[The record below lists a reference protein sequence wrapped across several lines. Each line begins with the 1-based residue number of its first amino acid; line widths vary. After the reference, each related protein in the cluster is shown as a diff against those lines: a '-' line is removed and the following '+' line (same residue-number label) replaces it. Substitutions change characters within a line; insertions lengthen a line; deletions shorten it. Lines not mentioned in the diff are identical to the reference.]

1 MPTSH
6 GLAFSVMSHQHIT
19 SRQNARVKD
28 AAKLR
33 DRKAREPQQR
43 FVIDG
48 AREIARSIASGI
60 EIVEEYV
67 CELQCDGAEATAAV
81 EALRRSSAALATVT
95 EEVFEKLCFG
105 AGRDGLVAVART
117 PRRSLADIAVPAA
130 PLVAVLEGVEKPG
143 NVGAVLRSA
152 DGAGVD
158 AVIVADPR
166 TDLFN
171 PNTIRAS
178 LGAVF
183 GEHVCT
189 ASSAEARAWLKSAG
203 VPMFAAKP
211 QAAVGYTAAD
221 YRGGAAFVLGSEAE
235 GLTDSWDGADVTA
248 IALPMRGVCDSLN
261 VSATAAVLFYEAQRQ
276 RGR

>member
-1 MPTSH
+1 MP
-6 GLAFSVMSHQHIT
+6 QHIT
-19 SRQNARVKD
+19 SRQNARVKE

-33 DRKAREPQQR
+33 DRKARERQQR

-48 AREIARSIASGI
+48 AREIARAIAAGV
-60 EIVEEYV
+60 EILEAYV
-67 CELQCDGAEATAAV
+67 CEPLCHGAEAVAAV
-81 EALRRSSAALATVT
+81 EALRRSAATLATVA
-95 EEVFEKLCFG
+95 EDVFEKLCFG
-105 AGRDGLVAVART
+105 DGRDGLVAVART
-117 PRRSLADIAVPAA
+117 PRRSLADITLPAA
-130 PLVAVLEGVEKPG
+130 PVVAVLEGVEKPG
-143 NVGAVLRSA
+143 NIGAVLRSG

-183 GEHVCT
+183 GAHVCT
-189 ASSAEARAWLKSAG
+189 ATSAEARAWLTSAG

-211 QAAVGYTAAD
+211 QADLDYATAD

-235 GLTDSWDGADVTA
+235 GLSDAWSGDDVTA
-248 IALPMRGVCDSLN
+248 IVLPMRGVCDSLN

-276 RGR
+276 RSSIASAS

>member
-1 MPTSH
+1 M
-6 GLAFSVMSHQHIT
+6 LQHIT
-19 SRQNARVKD
+19 SRQNVRVKD

-33 DRKAREPQQR
+33 DRKARERQQR

-48 AREIARSIASGI
+48 AREIARALAVGI
-60 EIVEEYV
+60 EIVEAYV
-67 CELQCDGAEATAAV
+67 CEPLCRGAEAMVTV
-81 EALRRSSAALATVT
+81 DALRRSGAALATVT
-95 EEVFEKLCFG
+95 DEVFEKLCFG

-117 PRRSLADIAVPAA
+117 PRRTLADITLPAA

-183 GEHVCT
+183 GGRVCT
-189 ASSAEARAWLKSAG
+189 ASSAEARAWLASAG
-203 VPMFAAKP
+203 VPVFAAKP
-211 QAAVGYTAAD
+211 PATAGPRQAAIDYSAAD

-235 GLTDSWDGADVTA
+235 GLSNAWNVGEVTA
-248 IALPMRGVCDSLN
+248 IALPMAGVCDSLN
-261 VSATAAVLFYEAQRQ
+261 VSATAAVLFYEARRQ
-276 RGR
+276 RARQ